1 MEDYIAT
8 IEELDSTEEILKKI
22 AIELRAANK
31 LKAFELGIQLND
43 RYPDE
48 DKRTD
53 EDEAWFDVLRGMTPD
68 FGY

>member
-31 LKAFELGIQLND
+31 LKAFELGIQLTD

-48 DKRTD
+48 DKRTG
-53 EDEAWFDVLRGMTPD
+53 EDEAWFDVLRDITPD

>member
-22 AIELRAANK
+22 AIELRAANR
-31 LKAFELGIQLND
+31 LKAFELGIQLTD

-48 DKRTD
+48 DKRSD
-53 EDEAWFDVLRGMTPD
+53 EDEAWFDMLRNMTPD

>member
-1 MEDYIAT
+1 MKDYIAT

-22 AIELRAANK
+22 AIELRAANR
-31 LKAFELGIQLND
+31 LKAFELDIQLND

-48 DKRTD
+48 DKRSD
-53 EDEAWFDVLRGMTPD
+53 EDEAWFDMLRNLTPD